1 MRRMIDHM
9 INSVASE
16 VGSVV
21 DSAIKSAGRTKVSVS
36 EESGIPYPT
45 LNRKVAGKSE
55 FSFTELLL
63 IAECL
68 GVSPSIFVPSQFAPM
83 AVAS

>member
-1 MRRMIDHM
+1 MIDHM

-16 VGSVV
+16 VGSIVE
-21 DSAIKSAGRTKVSVS
+21 SAIKSAGRTKVSVS

-68 GVSPSIFVPSQFAPM
+68 GVSPAVFVPSPFAPL

>member
-1 MRRMIDHM
+1 MRMIDHM
-9 INSVASE
+9 INPVASE
-16 VGSVV
+16 VGSAV
-21 DSAIKSAGRTKVSVS
+21 DAAIKTAGRTKVSVS
-36 EESGIPYPT
+36 DESGIPYPT

-68 GVSPSIFVPSQFAPM
+68 EVSPAAFVPSAFAPM

>member
-1 MRRMIDHM
+1 M

-16 VGSVV
+16 VGSIV

-36 EESGIPYPT
+36 DESGIPYPT

-68 GVSPSIFVPSQFAPM
+68 DVPPSMFVPSPFTRM

>member
-1 MRRMIDHM
+1 M
-9 INSVASE
+9 INPVASE
-16 VGSVV
+16 VGSAV
-21 DSAIKSAGRTKVSVS
+21 DAAIKTAGRTKVSVS
-36 EESGIPYPT
+36 DESGIPYPT

-68 GVSPSIFVPSQFAPM
+68 EVSPATFVPSAFLPL

>member
-1 MRRMIDHM
+1 MRMIDHM

-16 VGSVV
+16 VGSAV
-21 DSAIKSAGRTKVSVS
+21 DAAIKTAGRTKVSVS

-55 FSFTELLL
+55 FSFTELLAV
-63 IAECL
+63 AECL
-68 GVSPSIFVPSQFAPM
+68 GVHPGQFLPTSFVAL

>member
-1 MRRMIDHM
+1 M
-9 INSVASE
+9 INPVASE
-16 VGSVV
+16 VGSAV
-21 DSAIKSAGRTKVSVS
+21 DAAIKTAGRTKVSVS
-36 EESGIPYPT
+36 DESGIPYPT

-68 GVSPSIFVPSQFAPM
+68 EVSPAAFVPSAFAPM

>member
-1 MRRMIDHM
+1 MRMIDHM

-21 DSAIKSAGRTKVSVS
+21 ESAIKTAGRTKVSVS
-36 EESGIPYPT
+36 DETGIPYPT
-45 LNRKVAGKSE
+45 LNRKCAGKSE
-55 FSFTELLL
+55 FSFTDLLL

-68 GVSPSIFVPSQFAPM
+68 DVSPSLFVPSRFAPM

>member
-1 MRRMIDHM
+1 M

-16 VGSVV
+16 VGSIVE
-21 DSAIKSAGRTKVSVS
+21 SAIKSAGRTKVSVS
-36 EESGIPYPT
+36 EETGIPYPT

-68 GVSPSIFVPSQFAPM
+68 QVSPAEFVPSQFARM
-83 AVAS
+83 AVAV

>member
-1 MRRMIDHM
+1 M

-16 VGSVV
+16 VGSIVE
-21 DSAIKSAGRTKVSVS
+21 SAIKAAGRTKVSIS
-36 EESGIPYPT
+36 DESGIPYPT

-55 FSFTELLL
+55 FSFTELLH

-68 GVSPSIFVPSQFAPM
+68 GVSPATFVPSQFAPI

>member
-1 MRRMIDHM
+1 M

-16 VGSVV
+16 VGSAV
-21 DSAIKSAGRTKVSVS
+21 DSAIKDAGRTKVSVS
-36 EESGIPYPT
+36 DETGIPYPT

-55 FSFTELLL
+55 FSFTELLA

-68 GVSPSIFVPSQFAPM
+68 GTSPSIFVPSAFEPM
-83 AVAS
+83 AAAS

>member
-1 MRRMIDHM
+1 M

-21 DSAIKSAGRTKVSVS
+21 DSAIKAAGRTKVSVS

-68 GVSPSIFVPSQFAPM
+68 DVSPSIFVPSPFAPL